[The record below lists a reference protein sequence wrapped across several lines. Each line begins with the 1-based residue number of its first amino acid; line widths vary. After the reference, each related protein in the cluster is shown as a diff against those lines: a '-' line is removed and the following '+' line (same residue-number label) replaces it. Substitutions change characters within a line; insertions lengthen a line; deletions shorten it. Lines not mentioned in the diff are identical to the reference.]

1 MTTAEYIVTSLTG
14 YLGGCIASLGDEL
27 EWCANDDRMKEVK
40 ARLEAM
46 EEILEYI
53 QKMKEK
59 V

>member
-1 MTTAEYIVTSLTG
+1 MNTAESTLSMLTG
-14 YLGGCIASLGDEL
+14 YLEGCTTSLGDEL

>member
-1 MTTAEYIVTSLTG
+1 MLTG